1 VSALPANT
9 CSVAYFHPKLLIYL
23 TQLSLLCL
31 SLSRRS
37 AAGFRASTP
46 IPCSAC
52 TAETSRMPGL
62 SSNHEASRLPAEQ
75 SLCTMDTDSDACF
88 PRITGVPFATRRLS
102 QPLAGA
108 CISAA
113 AGTRDETQPCRQPF
127 PSLSPVPAQLCLRY
141 LEHPALTQA
150 LTRPRKPRE
159 ICRGVVYSSSHVC
172 TADQH
177 SCEPACC
184 RWHPGDVWWHAPG
197 TSLSASS
204 QRGSVFPMWS
214 T

>member
-1 VSALPANT
+1 MIWRCPRVGPARQYLLRRVFPPKAAHLSDTAQLTLFESQPTLCSRLPSQHAHT
-9 CSVAYFHPKLLIYL
+9 
-23 TQLSLLCL
+23 
-31 SLSRRS
+31 
-37 AAGFRASTP
+37 
-46 IPCSAC
+46 C

-75 SLCTMDTDSDACF
+75 SLCTMDPDSDACF

-184 RWHPGDVWWHAPG
+184 R
-197 TSLSASS
+197 
-204 QRGSVFPMWS
+204 
-214 T
+214 